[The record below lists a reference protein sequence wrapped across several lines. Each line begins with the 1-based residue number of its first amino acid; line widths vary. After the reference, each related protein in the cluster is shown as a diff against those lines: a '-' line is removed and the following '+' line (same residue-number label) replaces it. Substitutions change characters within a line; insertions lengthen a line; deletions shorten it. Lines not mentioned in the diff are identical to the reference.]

1 MLYTGAFMKNL
12 FLERKGTDGEAVRTI
27 DLYLIA
33 GQSNGAGYSFADTA
47 VLKNLWEDYA
57 TGSPSVI
64 YRGCAEYTNNVN
76 TPQVSTGENRFDDWT
91 CAKAGQGKSVSHM
104 GAEVGMAARLSSA
117 YYKDGRVC
125 GIIKYAHGG
134 TSIFDNKEGEN
145 AANGNWVSPSYAA
158 AKGYSFAES
167 TPTVKNLTGNLY
179 RGLLCEVVRGV
190 ESLREAG
197 YKDIR
202 IKGVFWMQGESD
214 RGYPDEYEVALGYF
228 IKDLREDLGKIMG
241 EDLSGLRIFP
251 GLIDIHT
258 HGVNGVDTMDAT
270 LAEMS
275 RYYLSHGTTTWY
287 PTTMTMSEEDIIKA
301 AHANTQIEGGANIPG
316 FHMEGPFINVK
327 YKGAQNEDFII
338 PPSMELFNKCKN
350 IKKVSLAPETE
361 GAMEFIR
368 ECPAIVSIGHTDCD

>member
-1 MLYTGAFMKNL
+1 MENL
-12 FLERKGTDGEAVRTI
+12 LFERTAEGENIGSARSI

-47 VLKNLWEDYA
+47 VLKNLWADYA
-57 TGSPSVI
+57 TGSPNVI

-117 YYKDGRVC
+117 YYKDGRTC

-179 RGLLCEVVRGV
+179 RGLLSEVGRGV

-197 YKDIR
+197 YNDIR

-214 RGYPDEYEVALGYF
+214 RCYPDEYEIALRYF

-241 EDLSGLRIFP
+241 EDLSGLAFMIGEISRTS
-251 GLIDIHT
+251 GSAKA
-258 HGVNGVDTMDAT
+258 DT
-270 LAEMS
+270 
-275 RYYLSHGTTTWY
+275 
-287 PTTMTMSEEDIIKA
+287 
-301 AHANTQIEGGANIPG
+301 
-316 FHMEGPFINVK
+316 
-327 YKGAQNEDFII
+327 
-338 PPSMELFNKCKN
+338 
-350 IKKVSLAPETE
+350 VSLNER
-361 GAMEFIR
+361 FISGQR
-368 ECPAIVSIGHTDCD
+368 EITAKTDNAYVIPSGQYEINRLENGEDVNSQDAWHWTAEPMFRIGEHVGQCILDNVLN